1 MINIININ
9 KIMSEKDEKLMESII
24 GKKYRPSDNSWS
36 LNLTKS
42 CNEFNR
48 VIRGYLGGTYRTNAV
63 ICTIKSEPFK
73 MKVES
78 GTRRVGTRTMIIVEY
93 NKSSYIVLF
102 DKSNIVE

>member
-1 MINIININ
+1 
-9 KIMSEKDEKLMESII
+9 MSEKDEKLMETIESII

-42 CNEFNR
+42 CNGFNR
-48 VIRGYLGGTYRTNAV
+48 VIRGYLGGTYRTDAV

-78 GTRRVGTRTMIIVEY
+78 GIHFVGTRTMIVVEY
-93 NKSSYIVLF
+93 GKNSYIVLF